1 MVTNQKDQEELI
13 DFAVDRLEEGH
24 LGLSRPIGRPP
35 GKQNT
40 VTLQVKDM
48 LVHAL
53 SHAGGWKYFYSLIKS
68 KDGNDRRAVLAL
80 VGKLIPTQTQVSG
93 PNGGP
98 IETQTS
104 VMIYMP
110 SNGRTIENGDA

>member
-1 MVTNQKDQEELI
+1 M
-13 DFAVDRLEEGH
+13 
-24 LGLSRPIGRPP
+24 GLSRPIGRPP
-35 GKQNT
+35 GQQNA
-40 VTLQVKDM
+40 VTTQVKDM
-48 LVHAL
+48 LICAL

-104 VMIYMP
+104 VMVYMP
-110 SNGRTIENGDA
+110 SNGRTIDQEDHGSS